1 MRKVFMRRGDRTLTD
16 LLNTLGQARESVAQ
30 RLDDI
35 DTRPLRKQGA
45 KLYGFVRSDLER
57 RHVVPKRRRGPSAG
71 LIASIAGIA
80 AVGLA
85 AIGAGLLAYDRE
97 RREEARKRLED
108 IQSGARQRYAVLSGT
123 VRDRYAQLTSGTTR
137 DEHELGQKVEQAIA
151 QGGRAPEG
159 LETVIEGRTVYLRG
173 AVSDTASVDAAAERA
188 HGVPGVVAVVN
199 LTTSRSNDKHAPVGA
214 KS

>member
-1 MRKVFMRRGDRTLTD
+1 MRRGDRTLTD
-16 LLNTLGQARESVAQ
+16 LLNALGQARESVAQ

-57 RHVVPKRRRGPSAG
+57 RHVIPRRRRGPSAG

-85 AIGAGLLAYDRE
+85 ATGAGFLAYDRE
-97 RREEARKRLED
+97 RREATRRRLED
-108 IQSGARQRYAVLSGT
+108 LQSGARRRYAVLSGN

-151 QGGRAPEG
+151 QGGRVPEG

-173 AVSDTASVDAAAERA
+173 SVSDPASVDAAAERA

-199 LTTSRSNDKHAPVGA
+199 LTTSRANDKHAPVGA

>member
-1 MRKVFMRRGDRTLTD
+1 MRRGDRTLTD